1 MPEPADA
8 ATGSKTGS
16 KDGVRLVPG
25 RNPHTGKPQGT
36 VPASVPGSNGGVHR
50 GPDLGLRRHLIRGV
64 LLEAMARKGET
75 LKSLREKN
83 QKGKRKLMP
92 HAMTE
97 YIAESLQHMTQAAA
111 GVYTPTRA
119 ELRTWG
125 LLLDFTRSV
134 HDILQPAKDE
144 EKRDLPVIVPIFKLA
159 KSVKAPDA
167 AAEPEPVPETTQP
180 LKIDGQEYE

>member
-1 MPEPADA
+1 MPEPAS
-8 ATGSKTGS
+8 ATGREMA
-16 KDGVRLVPG
+16 VEG
-25 RNPHTGKPQGT
+25 RNGGT
-36 VPASVPGSNGGVHR
+36 LTRHPKGSNGGVHR

-64 LLEAMARKGET
+64 LLEAMARKGES

-83 QKGKRKLMP
+83 RKGKRKLMP

-97 YIAESLQHMTQAAA
+97 YIAESLQHLTQAAA

-134 HDILQPAKDE
+134 HDILQPTKDE
-144 EKRDLPVIVPIFKLA
+144 EKRDQPVTVPIFKFA
-159 KSVKAPDA
+159 PPKSATPEA
-167 AAEPEPVPETTQP
+167 TEPQPEATQP

>member
-1 MPEPADA
+1 
-8 ATGSKTGS
+8 
-16 KDGVRLVPG
+16 VPG
-25 RNPHTGKPQGT
+25 RNPYTGKPQGA
-36 VPASVPGSNGGVHR
+36 VRANAPGSNGGVHR

-75 LKSLREKN
+75 VKSLREKN
-83 QKGKRKLMP
+83 ATRKRKLMP

-97 YIAESLQHMTQAAA
+97 YIAESLQHLTQAAA

-125 LLLDFTRSV
+125 LLLNFTRSV

-144 EKRDLPVIVPIFKLA
+144 EKTDRPVIVPVFKLA
-159 KSVKAPDA
+159 PPAKAPTPEATDA
-167 AAEPEPVPETTQP
+167 PEPAPEARQP
-180 LKIDGQEYE
+180 LTVDGQVYE

>member
-8 ATGSKTGS
+8 SVTG
-16 KDGVRLVPG
+16 RELAARRPG
-25 RNPHTGKPQGT
+25 RNPHTGEQQGEL
-36 VPASVPGSNGGVHR
+36 VRHPKGSNGGVHR

-75 LKSLREKN
+75 LKSLRDKNEKR
-83 QKGKRKLMP
+83 KKKLMP

-97 YIAESLQHMTQAAA
+97 YIAESLQHLTQAAA

-134 HDILQPAKDE
+134 HDILQPTKDE
-144 EKRDLPVIVPIFKLA
+144 EKRDQPVIVPVFKLA
-159 KSVKAPDA
+159 PAKAPTPEVTGA
-167 AAEPEPVPETTQP
+167 PEPAPEARQP
-180 LKIDGQEYE
+180 LTVDGQVYE